1 MTVRTGDVV
10 RFYSNDVGKTK
21 YHLCL
26 SIDNHFIFL
35 NSPKARSFLGD
46 FEIDQADIKGLPPT
60 PEGKSI
66 ASCSVVMQFSDA
78 ELKRLGAVVVGT
90 VTNAVLR
97 DLLLFVENLP
107 TIAPDVRDTIVD
119 ALGDHVGI

>member
-35 NSPKARSFLGD
+35 NSPKRKSFLGD
-46 FEIDQADIKGLPPT
+46 FEIDQAHIVGLPPT

-66 ASCSVVMQFSDA
+66 ASCSVVMQFTDA
-78 ELKRLGAVVVGT
+78 ELKRNGAVVVGT
-90 VTNAVLR
+90 VANSVLR
-97 DLLLFVENLP
+97 DLLIFVDNLP
-107 TIAPDVRDTIVD
+107 TIPPEVRDAIVD